1 VCFPSIDETKPVLAY
16 FSGPKIIEG
25 GMFMDF
31 LQQLLRGIAFVPAL
45 VNGIE
50 GLFAGKSGAE
60 KKDAAMSF
68 LENALAMSDAVA
80 AREIV
85 NPEQFKDGISRIIDG
100 VVQCM
105 NASAWTKS
113 DSQPSAVSPQV

>member
-1 VCFPSIDETKPVLAY
+1 
-16 FSGPKIIEG
+16 
-25 GMFMDF
+25 MDF
-31 LQQLLRGIAFVPAL
+31 LSQLLRGIAFVPAL

-50 GLFAGKSGAE
+50 GLFGNKSGAE

-68 LENALAMSDAVA
+68 LQNALAMTDAIA

-85 NPEQFKDGISRIIDG
+85 NPEQFKDGISRIVDG

-105 NASAWTKS
+105 NASTWAKNTN
-113 DSQPSAVSPQV
+113 QPTAAIRQ